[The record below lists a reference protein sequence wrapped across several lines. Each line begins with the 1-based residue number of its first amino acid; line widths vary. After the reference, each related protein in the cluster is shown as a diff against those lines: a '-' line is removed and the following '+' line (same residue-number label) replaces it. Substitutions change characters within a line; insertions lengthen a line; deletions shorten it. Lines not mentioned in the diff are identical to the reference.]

1 MSISGTD
8 KLEGRQHCDLTQNTT
23 NSYVTRIRHWE
34 RVSHIR
40 YVSDTDT
47 CPMLLGYVSSE
58 YPIFSFFREY
68 WIRQSIRIWL
78 ADTAQPNNSRL
89 PCPSVPDALASD
101 ARTPAPRAASP
112 CSDAAS
118 PLAGRRPPAT
128 SLCSPATRPARPH
141 SAVLGGG
148 HPLRPDVGRDI
159 QRGGWAA
166 RRQQRGG
173 SGGDV

>member
-34 RVSHIR
+34 RVSRIR

-58 YPIFSFFREY
+58 YPFFSFFREY

-78 ADTAQPNNSRL
+78 ADTTQPNSSRL
-89 PCPSVPDALASD
+89 PYPYVLNALASD
-101 ARTPAPRAASP
+101 ARTPARPRLTPHPRSPAASDEP
-112 CSDAAS
+112 L
-118 PLAGRRPPAT
+118 LAGDEACSPAQRGARRRPPAA
-128 SLCSPATRPARPH
+128 P
-141 SAVLGGG
+141 
-148 HPLRPDVGRDI
+148 
-159 QRGGWAA
+159 
-166 RRQQRGG
+166 
-173 SGGDV
+173 